1 MKQVKIVN
9 REIFNEKI
17 MQLGSV
23 TEVANKIGTVPSTVS
38 KWLNNKSIYIKS
50 EYLEKIL
57 EEYNLK
63 PDDIG
68 ATEIDTDN
76 NPTISARIKE
86 LREENNITQSEFAKE
101 MGVSTSIVSKWEN
114 GISTPTTLNLEGIS
128 YYFGV
133 SISYLLC
140 VTNLRDPD
148 NEEIANILNCEEYL
162 LDFIKDDNENATRNF
177 LGNEYT
183 AKEIGE
189 KFFDLKDIVYSDVA
203 LLSTLKDECDRIICY
218 YTSNDYYCKYEAVMN
233 ETDILSQTIGHMQR
247 FNIEKVVGANISE
260 ALKEAFMK
268 YVDIKLTEIY
278 KNDPRFK
285 DKYSSNKDDIEVTKM
300 IKQNIARYF

>member
-50 EYLEKIL
+50 KYLEKIL

-86 LREENNITQSEFAKE
+86 LREENNITQSELAKVFE
-101 MGVSTSIVSKWEN
+101 VSKSIISKWEN
-114 GISTPTTLNLEGIS
+114 GKSTPTTFYLDMIS

-133 SISYLLC
+133 SISYLLGI
-140 VTNLRDPD
+140 TNLRDPD